1 MNDEE
6 RMQTYKDAAGAAY
19 DYQKKRDAYDQ
30 RVKDIDADTSLDEA
44 TKSSLKKQAA
54 ESYYGSGQDEARAT
68 LALGAEFGETAAKY
82 KGEQE
87 RATIGKGGEEQRISA
102 AQAQEFKQRDEERDY
117 QQSQRGYRF
126 WVIWLLGW

>member
-1 MNDEE
+1 MTDEE
-6 RMQTYKDAAGAAY
+6 RLQSYKEAAGAAY
-19 DYQKKRDAYDQ
+19 DYQKKRGDYER
-30 RVKDIDADTSLDEA
+30 RVADIDADSSLDDA

-54 ESYYGSGQDEARAT
+54 EGYYGGSQDEARAT
-68 LALGAEFGETAAKY
+68 LSLGAEFGEKAAQY

-87 RATIGKGGEEQRISA
+87 RATIGKGGEEQRTSA

-126 WVIWLLGW
+126 

>member
-6 RMQTYKDAAGAAY
+6 RLQAYRDAAGAAY
-19 DYQKKRDAYDQ
+19 DYQKKRGAYDQ
-30 RVKDIDADTSLDEA
+30 RVKDIDTDTSLDEA

-68 LALGAEFGETAAKY
+68 LALGAEFGEKAAKY

-126 WVIWLLGW
+126 